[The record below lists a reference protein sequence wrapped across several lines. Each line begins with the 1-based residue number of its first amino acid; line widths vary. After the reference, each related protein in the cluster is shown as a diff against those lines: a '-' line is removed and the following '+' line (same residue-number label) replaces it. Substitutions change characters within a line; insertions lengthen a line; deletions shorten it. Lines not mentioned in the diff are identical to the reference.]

1 MTLQD
6 LGSIGELISGIA
18 VVFSL
23 VYVAH
28 QIRQN
33 TEQTNQN
40 TQAVRAAAMDSS
52 ISWAI
57 NARQTIYQDPELVRI
72 YTQGNEDHQSL
83 SDLELVQYR
92 LLLQNIMWAFWN
104 MYSQGVFT
112 GLNIG
117 IWHAQGPVVRRV
129 YLSKGGRWFWEHY
142 QQEFEAEFRE
152 EIERVLA
159 GGD

>member
-1 MTLQD
+1 MNLQD
-6 LGSIGELISGIA
+6 LGNIGELISGIA

-23 VYVAH
+23 IYVAY

-57 NARQTIYQDPELVRI
+57 NARQTLYQDQELVRI
-72 YTQGNEDHQSL
+72 YMQGNEDPHSL
-83 SDLELVQYR
+83 PELELVQYR

-104 MYSQGVFT
+104 MYSQGVYT

-117 IWHAQGPVVRRV
+117 VWHAQGAVIRRI
-129 YLSKGGRWFWEHY
+129 YLSKGGQWFWEHY
-142 QQEFEAEFRE
+142 QQEFEIAFRE

-159 GGD
+159 EGD